1 MILDFSLTYNIV
13 DESAGD
19 IADFLDAIETSWAET
34 LRVPKKEV
42 TATVKGRR
50 RALVAR
56 ALDVSVEAR
65 LNEGDSG
72 VAKRRGIID
81 KSLVALAVDSSP
93 VLKKAMGLPADEAVT
108 VESIKDA
115 VSVTELPTLARESDG
130 AGAKTLSEIL
140 EKNQDTL
147 IVAVA
152 AGVAA
157 AVVLI
162 GGAGF
167 MAMWR
172 RRANMG
178 DAPAVVG
185 GGQEKPLR
193 RGGCLLRRKM
203 ISSHGSLM
211 FKYLF

>member
-1 MILDFSLTYNIV
+1 VILDFSLTYNIL
-13 DESAGD
+13 DDSAGD
-19 IADFLDAIETSWAET
+19 IADFLDAIETSWAAT
-34 LRVPKKEV
+34 LQVPKKEV
-42 TATVKGRR
+42 TATVNGRR
-50 RALVAR
+50 RALVAQ

-72 VAKRRGIID
+72 ETKRKGIID
-81 KSLVALAVDSSP
+81 KSLVALSVDSSP

-108 VESIKDA
+108 VDSIKDA
-115 VSVTELPTLARESDG
+115 VSVTELPTLTQESDG
-130 AGAKTLSEIL
+130 SGAKTLSEIL

-185 GGQEKPLR
+185 GGKKSRFDEEAAYY
-193 RGGCLLRRKM
+193 GEG
-203 ISSHGSLM
+203 
-211 FKYLF
+211 